1 APSTSKATVFSSPP
15 SGSLL
20 DRGQPIRITPLA
32 TEVTHQELETAAR
45 QISGKARE
53 LAEEID
59 RLRALPDELLAPL
72 RDSGLMRGGASSD
85 VGAPELP
92 PALTLS
98 CAEEIA
104 RGDASAGWCVSIAAT
119 SSRLAA

>member
-1 APSTSKATVFSSPP
+1 REISS
-15 SGSLL
+15 LA
-20 DRGQPIRITPLA
+20 RGLA
-32 TEVTHQELETAAR
+32 
-45 QISGKARE
+45 
-53 LAEEID
+53 AEIE
-59 RLRALPDELLAPL
+59 RLRALPRELLAPL
-72 RDSGLMRGGASSD
+72 RDSGLMRGGASTD

-119 SSRLAA
+119 SSLLAGYLPEGARHELFADPEFIAAGVWAPRGTAQVADDGLVISGRWA